1 MLYDDKD
8 RCTINYRENYQRKH
22 SAITVILSNILDK
35 PIEKRLIPTSLEKIP
50 SLKILCNKQSIISAS
65 ISTITYDGFGRV
77 IKKTDPMGNTIHN
90 QYDALG
96 HLSDVTDPV
105 GNRVHRVY
113 NLSGK
118 VVQLWL
124 FPVTGGHYLL
134 SSSGY
139 NADDQLLFKTA
150 EDGKKTVF
158 TYTNNGLPA
167 TIKKPSGHIFS
178 WQYNLIDLPVTSYVD
193 DKILIQSNYDPVTR
207 QLIKK
212 TDITGTTTWMHS
224 IDGLPQ
230 KLIHTGKNNYP
241 NYKLMWYYDNNRINI
256 GVTDIDGNIT
266 KIKHDKFGRTIRLN
280 YIPINGSVKTLYTVS
295 YDSFSRRESIH
306 YGSGMYRKIHYD
318 DFGRQ
323 NKVTDTLNDQ
333 LISSWQFNYDADN
346 NIIKLNQQAKDNQ
359 YAVLNYQYDALDN
372 LTQMHCQGSPGL
384 PLCPRDTAF
393 KGVNVNRA
401 PIIIRQNYFFTPL
414 NRLARV
420 CEISEDLSTGQTL
433 NKTMVYSYN
442 KVNAPLRLQ
451 TITTMW
457 NHNTPVIHHFNY
469 DISGNMII
477 DGEGNHILYNAFNQI
492 IQTTRFDGK
501 QGYYAYDGGGLE
513 VMEKTTSTKR
523 YFFYLKKQLI
533 NEKIFTEKE
542 KIHII
547 GYQGMA
553 RTIDNIIHEYEEH
566 NYKSDVVGVLTKTAS
581 ANNTYKL
588 SQRNIYSPYGMV
600 WHAEKTSSPLYL
612 QNLHGFD
619 GQQTDPV
626 TGWQFLGAGHRTYNP
641 QQRYFVSED
650 PFGDGYAFCSN
661 NPIMKADLTGN
672 HSDPVGY
679 RIFSWLGLRGDFKYH
694 PIAIVIFTA
703 LGLMNDFAWIGLDI
717 VCGQAIPAV
726 LLTITTT
733 VTSIFPL
740 IKAATDYNIYHKH
753 PNYRPRIGFL
763 SFLAFF
769 SNFTNLTC
777 SSTIGISVSVPKYL
791 DKLFCS
797 GAGRV
802 LMALFS
808 KNESIFNREAFTEL
822 GKNLSRIHPR
832 FFKRGLFTGDTI
844 RLNCFSDIVAVRS
857 ALKLYDEDIGIA
869 FVSASLKG
877 KPLNIVKLEALISAK
892 KAVDNDLSRYR
903 SGFRNLMSDF
913 ATSYRSADTP
923 AELHNIFPTKDD
935 YAAVLV
941 RDNEMIFVSKEGNN
955 LYSKLL
961 FNSAEMNFSAN
972 GSAND
977 VLANFMSN
985 GGKLLIDEYFRL
997 DR

>member
-1 MLYDDKD
+1 KSFHYDAYGRSAEQVFYVQDDMNEIQSLKTIKGYDEVSRIHSVFLPDGERMFMLYDDKD

-139 NADDQLLFKTA
+139 NADGQLLFKAA

-158 TYTNNGLPA
+158 TYTKNGLPA

-178 WQYNLIDLPVTSYVD
+178 WQYNIIDLPVTSYVD

-212 TDITGTTTWMHS
+212 TDITGTTTWKYN

-230 KLIHTGKNNYP
+230 KLIHTRKNNYP

-280 YIPINGSVKTLYTVS
+280 YIPVNGSVKTLYTVS

-333 LISSWQFNYDADN
+333 LISRWQFTYNADN

-372 LTQMHCQGSPGL
+372 LTQMRCQGSPGL

-393 KGVNVNRA
+393 KGANVNRE
-401 PIIIRQNYFFTPL
+401 PIVTRQNYFFTPL

-420 CEISEDLSTGQTL
+420 SEISEDLSTGQTL
-433 NKTMVYSYN
+433 NKTMVYNYN

-451 TITTMW
+451 IITTMW

-477 DGEGNHILYNAFNQI
+477 DGEGNHIFYNAFNQI
-492 IQTTRFDGK
+492 IKTIRSDGK
-501 QGYYAYDGGGLE
+501 QGYYTYDGDGLE
-513 VMEKTTSTKR
+513 VMEKTTSTKH

-553 RTIDNIIHEYEEH
+553 RTIDNIMHEYEEH
-566 NYKSDVVGVLTKTAS
+566 NYKVDVVGVLTKTVS
-581 ANNTYKL
+581 ANNTYRL

-612 QNLHGFD
+612 QNLNGFD
-619 GQQTDPV
+619 GQKTDPI

-661 NPIMKADLTGN
+661 NPIMK
-672 HSDPVGY
+672 
-679 RIFSWLGLRGDFKYH
+679 
-694 PIAIVIFTA
+694 
-703 LGLMNDFAWIGLDI
+703 
-717 VCGQAIPAV
+717 
-726 LLTITTT
+726 
-733 VTSIFPL
+733 
-740 IKAATDYNIYHKH
+740 
-753 PNYRPRIGFL
+753 
-763 SFLAFF
+763 
-769 SNFTNLTC
+769 
-777 SSTIGISVSVPKYL
+777 
-791 DKLFCS
+791 
-797 GAGRV
+797 
-802 LMALFS
+802 
-808 KNESIFNREAFTEL
+808 
-822 GKNLSRIHPR
+822 
-832 FFKRGLFTGDTI
+832 
-844 RLNCFSDIVAVRS
+844 
-857 ALKLYDEDIGIA
+857 
-869 FVSASLKG
+869 
-877 KPLNIVKLEALISAK
+877 
-892 KAVDNDLSRYR
+892 
-903 SGFRNLMSDF
+903 
-913 ATSYRSADTP
+913 
-923 AELHNIFPTKDD
+923 
-935 YAAVLV
+935 
-941 RDNEMIFVSKEGNN
+941 
-955 LYSKLL
+955 
-961 FNSAEMNFSAN
+961 
-972 GSAND
+972 
-977 VLANFMSN
+977 
-985 GGKLLIDEYFRL
+985 
-997 DR
+997 